1 MGMSVAADVGGS
13 GGCGASWGE
22 NRMSILAWIVLGLI
36 AGAIAKFLMPGR
48 DPGGIFV
55 TIIIG
60 IVGAIVGG
68 FIGTAMGFG
77 DVSGLNLPSI
87 LLAILGAVVLLI
99 VYRLV
104 RRGA

>member
-1 MGMSVAADVGGS
+1 MGIIG
-13 GGCGASWGE
+13 
-22 NRMSILAWIVLGLI
+22 WIVLGLI